1 MTLPVTPLGGFAD
14 QEEVGLPSTPLIF
27 TEGGSDARARYD
39 ELELASLGASGDLES
54 VGDMHIPLE
63 VRRRLRLITKH
74 VHLRHYPGD
83 FLTDRECDKFISSW
97 SRGYLE
103 RMKEEMF

>member
-1 MTLPVTPLGGFAD
+1 MTLPVTSLGGSAD
-14 QEEVGLPSTPLIF
+14 REEGVLPSTPLVF
-27 TEGGSDARARYD
+27 TEGGSDARERYGD
-39 ELELASLGASGDLES
+39 LELSSLDSSGDLES
-54 VGDMHIPLE
+54 VGDMHIPIE

-97 SRGYLE
+97 SRGYFE
-103 RMKEEMF
+103 RMKEKMG